1 MGENR
6 RYNKTQEVMYMT
18 NEEML
23 AQLQGMM
30 DAQDRRLDG
39 RFSAMDEKFSAIDEK
54 FASMEQH
61 VDEKLEGQTVK
72 ISLLLENEVSQKIG
86 SIYDKPDSISEKLD
100 RMPTSE
106 DMEIANGRIDVLES
120 IVKKLSRDVAELKKA
135 N

>member
-1 MGENR
+1 
-6 RYNKTQEVMYMT
+6 MT